1 MVQARETAADG
12 AGCAASGAPGVA
24 VLVLALAAALSAP
37 AAVPQPPGARA
48 AETLTGAEATFPYPL
63 YSRYFDEYYRLT
75 GVRVNYQSIGSGGGQ
90 RQLRERT
97 VNFGAS
103 DAFLTD
109 AQLAQYPG
117 PVLHIP
123 TALGAVV
130 VTYHLPRV
138 DVPLR
143 FTGELLADIF
153 LGEVVRWNDP
163 RIQALNPGVDL
174 PPLPLVVVHRSDG
187 SGTTFVWTDYLA
199 KVSSRWRRRVGVGT
213 SVAWPVGLG
222 GKGNEGVAGLVR
234 QIPGAI
240 GYVELVYAMGEG
252 LAYGAVQNRAGR
264 WVMPSLES
272 VSLAAEGDLPADTRV
287 SLTDTD
293 APEGY
298 PIAGLTWLLV
308 YQDLSLSTDSIQQAR
323 ALARL
328 LWWIVHDGQAFNEP
342 LHYARLPQALVS
354 RAEALLQGLVYRG
367 QPLLAGAGAR
377 GLSSTGGGS
386 R

>member
-12 AGCAASGAPGVA
+12 AGCAASGARGVA
-24 VLVLALAAALSAP
+24 VLVLALAAALVAP

-48 AETLTGAEATFPYPL
+48 AETLTGAGATFPYPL

-75 GVRVNYQSIGSGGGQ
+75 GVRVNY
-90 RQLRERT
+90 
-97 VNFGAS
+97 
-103 DAFLTD
+103 TD

-174 PPLPLVVVHRSDG
+174 PPFP
-187 SGTTFVWTDYLA
+187 
-199 KVSSRWRRRVGVGT
+199 
-213 SVAWPVGLG
+213 
-222 GKGNEGVAGLVR
+222 
-234 QIPGAI
+234 
-240 GYVELVYAMGEG
+240 EG

-328 LWWIVHDGQAFNEP
+328 LWWIVHDGQALNEP
-342 LHYARLPQALVS
+342 LHYARLPQALLS